1 MTDKNIKL
9 IESPKDFWAN
19 IQNPATRIK
28 DPTLLF
34 SLAIKA
40 YSKFDDVYIKAA
52 ALCVMQHR
60 VVESS
65 EILEFPGSFPL
76 LTEVDNTLNELQF
89 DRSFQ
94 GLRWFLSLNLATA
107 SLMKKTNQI
116 KLSIEHLERNIQKQD
131 LSLTHGQPFTNVV
144 KSVGAWIALMKIHKD
159 ILNPSDKVLLD
170 ILGSFRDCGPKITAT
185 YKFENEWAY
194 EELSLV
200 FINLYQI
207 NKCIYQF
214 ERNEVSSLVDSLDS
228 FNLLVVPRVFRT

>member
-1 MTDKNIKL
+1 MSDKSNQL
-9 IESPKDFWAN
+9 IETTQDFWAN

-28 DPTLLF
+28 DPVLLF
-34 SLAIKA
+34 SLSLKA
-40 YSKFDDVYIKAA
+40 YSKFDDVYIRAA
-52 ALCVMQHR
+52 ALCVLQHR
-60 VVESS
+60 AVESP
-65 EILEFPGSFPL
+65 EALEFPDDFVL
-76 LTEVDNTLNELQF
+76 LTEVDNVLNELQF

-144 KSVGAWIALMKIHKD
+144 KSAGAWIALMKIHKD

-200 FINLYQI
+200 FANLYQI

-214 ERNEVSSLVDSLDS
+214 ERSEVGSLIDSLDS